1 MVTGMGLLKKN
12 GGKFL
17 HNDNLL
23 NLNDLNFFES
33 TEKVQIFV
41 LQNIK
46 NSKTSHYAQ
55 CTRKR

>member
-1 MVTGMGLLKKN
+1 MGLLKKN